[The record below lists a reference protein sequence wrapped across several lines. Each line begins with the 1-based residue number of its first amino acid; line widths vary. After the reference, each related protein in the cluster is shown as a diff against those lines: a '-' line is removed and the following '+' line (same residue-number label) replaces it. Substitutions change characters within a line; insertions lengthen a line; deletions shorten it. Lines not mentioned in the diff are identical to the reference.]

1 MSFPSKDFSK
11 FPQQK
16 GGKPKRFYEKKLL
29 PPTTSSHI
37 AYKQKHKRMINCV
50 DEMKRWFIMRSVEL
64 KVYASI

>member
-1 MSFPSKDFSK
+1 MQILCIKMSFPSKDFYK

-37 AYKQKHKRMINCV
+37 AYKQKTQEN
-50 DEMKRWFIMRSVEL
+50 D
-64 KVYASI
+64 